1 MLVITSIFYIISQNF
16 FHKTIDYTMYIP
28 IHADAFVE
36 SIYFS
41 VQANMHTMYIYIKL
55 IYLQSCE
62 MSTEFAQSMA
72 KEVDV
77 LSRKMHGRSMRVHQI
92 NDLFLHRQ
100 KCKFERILEIREIHY

>member
-41 VQANMHTMYIYIKL
+41 ICSGEHAYN
-55 IYLQSCE
+55 
-62 MSTEFAQSMA
+62 
-72 KEVDV
+72 
-77 LSRKMHGRSMRVHQI
+77 VH
-92 NDLFLHRQ
+92 L
-100 KCKFERILEIREIHY
+100 Y